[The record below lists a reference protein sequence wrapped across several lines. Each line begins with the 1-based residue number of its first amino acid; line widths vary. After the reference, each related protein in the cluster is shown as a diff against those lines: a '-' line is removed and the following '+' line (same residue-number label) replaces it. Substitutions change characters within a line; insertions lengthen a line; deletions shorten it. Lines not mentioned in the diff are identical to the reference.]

1 MYTFNVL
8 AVVFSFEN
16 KLHLHNLLN
25 SSAPVDAVDEGGGEL
40 ETNEQEG
47 DVDDGNQTD
56 EGSSDSEGLDAN
68 KLYKSWEKYEDSH
81 KLER

>member
-8 AVVFSFEN
+8 AIVFSFEN
-16 KLHLHNLLN
+16 KLHLGNLLN
-25 SSAPVDAVDEGGGEL
+25 SSAPVDAADEVGGEL
-40 ETNEQEG
+40 EMNEQEG
-47 DVDDGNQTD
+47 DVDDGND

-68 KLYKSWEKYEDSH
+68 NLYKSWEEYEDGH